1 MPTGF
6 GRQCAL
12 LAQGLAAL
20 DHEVTV
26 SAFAGL
32 QGAETSWSGHRVLP
46 GGQAMLGDDI
56 LPFHARAVKADLVIF
71 LGDAWA
77 SDPERFRDLRQDC
90 AVASWVPID
99 CNPVSVKDAALLA
112 ASGVTPVAMSRFGQ
126 RMLQDAGFSPLYVPH
141 SVDTRVFAPPPDREA
156 VRRKFGV
163 GGRWVIGISAAN
175 NDGFRKGFGEQF
187 EAFRRFRRVHPEALL
202 LVHSL
207 IAAPGGLNLAAMADR
222 IGITDGVVFSD
233 QYAKLAGL
241 IGPADLAEWYGA
253 CDVLSNC
260 GYGEGFGLAI
270 IEAQSCGTPVA
281 VTDCS
286 AMTELCGS
294 GWRVRG
300 QPFWN
305 EVFGSWWTA
314 PSITGI
320 VRAWEKAYAA
330 THETG
335 PDGLPPCRVKAR
347 KFALR
352 YDADRVLRTHWEP
365 VLRDLAGATSVTPHV
380 RDELLQFGD
389 DVPLPVEPAYRDEPS
404 CGQGGIEIPG

>member
-1 MPTGF
+1 
-6 GRQCAL
+6 
-12 LAQGLAAL
+12 
-20 DHEVTV
+20 
-26 SAFAGL
+26 
-32 QGAETSWSGHRVLP
+32 VLP
-46 GGQAMLGDDI
+46 GGQSMHGDDI
-56 LPFHARAVKADLVIF
+56 LPFHARAVKADLVIT
-71 LGDAWA
+71 LMDTWA
-77 SDPERFRDLRQDC
+77 CDPERFREMCQERIVACIIPVDC
-90 AVASWVPID
+90 T
-99 CNPVSVKDAALLA
+99 PVSVKDAAFLA

-126 RMLQDAGFSPLYVPH
+126 RMLEAAGFPAFYVPH
-141 SVDTRVFAPPPDREA
+141 SVDTQVLTPPPDRDA

-163 GGRWVIGISAAN
+163 GGRWVIGINAAN

-222 IGITDGVVFSD
+222 IGIADGVVFSD

-294 GWRVRG
+294 GWKVKG
-300 QPFWN
+300 QFFWN
-305 EVFGSWWTA
+305 ETFGSWWTA
-314 PSITGI
+314 PTVTGI

-330 THETG
+330 THEAG
-335 PDGLPPCRVKAR
+335 PGGIPPCRAKAR
-347 KFALR
+347 RFALR
-352 YDADRVLRTHWEP
+352 YDADRVMRTHWES

-389 DVPLPVEPAYRDEPS
+389 DVPLPVEPARRDEPD
-404 CGQGGIEIPG
+404 CLAGGVKIGE